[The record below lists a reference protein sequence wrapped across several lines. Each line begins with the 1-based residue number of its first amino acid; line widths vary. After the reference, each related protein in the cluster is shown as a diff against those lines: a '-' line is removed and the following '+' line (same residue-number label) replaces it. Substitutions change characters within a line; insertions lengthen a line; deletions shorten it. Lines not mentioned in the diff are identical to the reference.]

1 MEGGTGVGQPHGSA
15 ESLGGS
21 DGETAEEYTSRNT
34 RHKEIRDGSRVPA
47 SRAASRDPKSQTPAT
62 MTHLISS
69 LDFAIL
75 APVPL
80 VHLESALPTVNAQGQ
95 VAFGAAG
102 VRFFEGVES
111 LRGGEP
117 VPLLIYATHTK
128 GNRPGL
134 SVTWRGWYV

>member
-1 MEGGTGVGQPHGSA
+1 
-15 ESLGGS
+15 
-21 DGETAEEYTSRNT
+21 
-34 RHKEIRDGSRVPA
+34 KEIRDGSRVPA
-47 SRAASRDPKSQTPAT
+47 SRAASRDPKWQTPAT

-95 VAFGAAG
+95 VVFGAAG
-102 VRFFEGVES
+102 VRSFEGVES

-128 GNRPGL
+128 GNRPRAVRNVAWLVCGFCGVARRPVPWSAGHAPRAGL
-134 SVTWRGWYV
+134 RCAVAERDPRCS